1 MQCPFCGTRMVR
13 GELRNRGGNYF
24 LPEGH
29 REPKLYSEGSMKKV
43 GAFMLPPSP
52 FDIALRPH
60 FLTAHWCET
69 CNKIIIDCE
78 H

>member
-1 MQCPFCGTRMVR
+1 MQCPFCGAGMVR

-29 REPKLYSEGSMKKV
+29 REPWFYSEGSMKKA

-52 FDIALRPH
+52 LSFRPR

-69 CNKIIIDCE
+69 CNKIIRDCE